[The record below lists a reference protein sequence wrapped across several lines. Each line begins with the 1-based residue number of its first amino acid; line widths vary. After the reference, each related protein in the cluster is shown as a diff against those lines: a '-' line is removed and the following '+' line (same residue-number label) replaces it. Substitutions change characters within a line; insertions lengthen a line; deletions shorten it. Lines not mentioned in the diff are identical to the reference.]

1 MDTKKNFD
9 PAEAETGKLSEDKLQ
24 QVYGGFDSPTIDDET
39 GEEKEQKKKRPPI
52 INPDNVPYFQ
62 PDYRIKL

>member
-39 GEEKEQKKKRPPI
+39 EEEKEQKKKRPPI